1 MKEENCIINMKKNNK
16 IKKKY
21 ECKSLIAHRFMKCQG
36 PRIFNERRE
45 LHNKYETMGMNEFLI

>member
-1 MKEENCIINMKKNNK
+1 MKKNNK